1 MKKLISKLKV
11 FHLIMLCIAGAI
23 ILSALPFKTQ
33 YSNIYVNVTT
43 TIEEAVG
50 DDQNSSLGQ
59 DQNFLF
65 ELFENNKADGFVD
78 NNGNPFKND
87 FNEYKKQVYD
97 FQNDLNDLNNLIL
110 IYGIIALIGVAFL
123 YIFSNNKRHVYYVS
137 NIVVSGLFTLFM
149 VVFGIVLIINSISVM
164 GKFSSDSNLYN
175 IVSVMQNSDYNIEA
189 YQAATASSGASLDL
203 LKSHFD
209 CNVMTFVVYDII
221 FVFVI
226 VYSLFLFILSMVKF
240 KATSERRSEL
250 EKVVAVND

>member
-23 ILSALPFKTQ
+23 IISALPFKTQ

-87 FNEYKKQVYD
+87 FNEYKKQVY
-97 FQNDLNDLNNLIL
+97 
-110 IYGIIALIGVAFL
+110 
-123 YIFSNNKRHVYYVS
+123 
-137 NIVVSGLFTLFM
+137 
-149 VVFGIVLIINSISVM
+149 
-164 GKFSSDSNLYN
+164 
-175 IVSVMQNSDYNIEA
+175 E
-189 YQAATASSGASLDL
+189 
-203 LKSHFD
+203 
-209 CNVMTFVVYDII
+209 
-221 FVFVI
+221 
-226 VYSLFLFILSMVKF
+226 
-240 KATSERRSEL
+240 
-250 EKVVAVND
+250 